1 MPQDAFYTQ
10 LPARQTLVDGIFKG
24 GGTGGIVYV
33 GSVMAL
39 ARHGV
44 WFKRTAGASA
54 GSIIA
59 AMIAA
64 GYDANE
70 CDYLAAPSGARRP
83 APDTLPPGAE
93 PLEYGSLLDLPS
105 SPEDVT
111 LESRRNN
118 LIYRAIA
125 GAAIDELLKIPVALP
140 SVEPLVNRVA
150 DQVLAELPSS
160 IGPAKVKV
168 GPFKVKV
175 GPLAVDTDRYEVEVG
190 PFPLPDV
197 KPLIHSAVARVL
209 QAYPRSLS
217 LGKGGLLS
225 GEKEREGLADAV
237 INALMT
243 VYPFLIVY
251 LHFLGDGGL
260 FKGDAFLQ
268 SMQGVLE
275 AKVGRHP
282 VRFIDLPMEFACA
295 ACDVTSHSL
304 EVYSPKTTPEM
315 EVAEAVRRSMS
326 IPFFFKPRQ
335 ENQHEIMDGSL
346 IDNSLVG
353 LYLARDNGYFEN
365 TAEDMQRAKMGFR
378 PRAAGPGRGLAVDAE
393 KILEQ
398 HIPAGRQIPDTVE
411 VACLKRAVNIA
422 VASMQ
427 ESPLLAAML
436 RELKDAANY
445 YEISGELEDHNPVD
459 FDITPAKFNRLCSK
473 GWQGAMPQLKQGVD
487 DGNLTLAVALNDENP
502 YR

>member
-1 MPQDAFYTQ
+1 MPHDAFYTQ
-10 LPARQTLVDGIFKG
+10 LPAPGTLVDGIFKG
-24 GGTGGIVYV
+24 GGTGGVVYV

-54 GSIIA
+54 GSIIG

-70 CDYLAAPSGARRP
+70 CDYLAAPPGLRRE
-83 APDTLPPGAE
+83 APDNLPPGAE
-93 PLEYGSLLDLPS
+93 PLNYRSLLDLPS
-105 SPEDVT
+105 SPDDVS

-118 LIYRAIA
+118 LIYRAIT
-125 GAAIDELLKIPVALP
+125 GATIDELLNLPVALP
-140 SVEPLVNRVA
+140 SLEPLVNRVV

-197 KPLIHSAVARVL
+197 KPLLHSAATRVL
-209 QAYPRSLS
+209 QAYPRHLK
-217 LGKGGLLS
+217 LGETGVLA
-225 GEKEREGLADAV
+225 GETERQGLADTV
-237 INALMT
+237 INALL
-243 VYPFLIVY
+243 VASPFLIVY

-268 SMQGVLE
+268 SMRRILE
-275 AKVGRHP
+275 AKVGRSP
-282 VRFIDLPMEFACA
+282 ARFIDLPMEFACA
-295 ACDVTSHSL
+295 ASDVTSHVL
-304 EVYSPKTTPEM
+304 EVYSTKTTPEM

-326 IPFFFKPRQ
+326 IPFFFNPRR
-335 ENQHEIMDGSL
+335 EDRHEIMDGSL
-346 IDNSLVG
+346 IDNSPVG

-365 TAEDMQRAKMGFR
+365 TREDMQRVKVGFR
-378 PRAAGPGRGLAVDAE
+378 PGGAGLGRAADVE
-393 KILEQ
+393 KILAQ
-398 HIPAGRQIPDTVE
+398 QIPGGRQLPNTVE
-411 VACLKRAVNIA
+411 VAYLKRAVNIA

-427 ESPLLAAML
+427 ESPLLAAVL
-436 RELKDAANY
+436 RELKNAARY
-445 YEISGELEDHNPVD
+445 YEISAELEDHSPVD
-459 FDITPAKFNRLCSK
+459 FEITPAKFSRLCSK
-473 GWQGAMPQLKQGVD
+473 GWQGAIAQIKQGVD
-487 DGNLTLAVALNDENP
+487 DGNLTLATPLQDMDP
-502 YR
+502 YQ